1 MKTKPTSKT
10 CGYTKMVFS
19 SALRFRFRTRNKGPD
34 YPDCPAGARIVK
46 GRTLCGT
53 LTAVLLGLLALPP
66 TGSTDTQTL
75 SDYSAFP
82 PFMSATVQPNILLI
96 LDNSG
101 SMNEFAILFDFVNAV
116 FDHRDDL
123 GPAGCAEMGAY
134 VELVNNPIYQNVSE
148 SGYIYQARL
157 YALYYETGT
166 PYSRDVFSLGT
177 PPLGTV
183 LERSVPLG
191 QGRPSSL
198 AIHVGQEKGGK
209 IYVQQ
214 STGSIEEL
222 VMRTPFGQKSGS
234 VLWYED

>member
-19 SALRFRFRTRNKGPD
+19 SALRFRFRTLHEGPD
-34 YPDCPAGARIVK
+34 HPDCPAGARIVK

-75 SDYSAFP
+75 SECSAFP

-101 SMNEFAILFDFVNAV
+101 SMNEF
-116 FDHRDDL
+116 
-123 GPAGCAEMGAY
+123 
-134 VELVNNPIYQNVSE
+134 
-148 SGYIYQARL
+148 
-157 YALYYETGT
+157 
-166 PYSRDVFSLGT
+166 
-177 PPLGTV
+177 
-183 LERSVPLG
+183 
-191 QGRPSSL
+191 